1 MASRITAIRQMR
13 PDFKRLPTMQT
24 RRMIQNIVRR
34 SGLDTGEILYVV
46 YEMRDEITLAAH
58 EGRAVK
64 IDGFGTFTPV
74 LRADGRINLVFRAD
88 PEFLHEVNIGHHS
101 ARIINKDSIGK
112 SADELVALWNESHPD
127 DPVE

>member
-13 PDFKRLPTMQT
+13 ADLKRWRTMST
-24 RRMIQNIVRR
+24 ATIVKNMSSR
-34 SGLDTGEILYVV
+34 SGLSTGEIVHV
-46 YEMRDEITLAAH
+46 IYEMQDQISSAARD
-58 EGRAVK
+58 GQAVK
-64 IDGFGTFTPV
+64 IEGLGTFTPT

-88 PEFLHEVNIGHHS
+88 PRFLDKLNSE
-101 ARIINKDSIGK
+101 ALYAKIINKENIGK